1 MKKRDFIKGLLLI
14 IGLTLVSCSAGRSI
28 GTASPTKNSKAALD
42 KPYVILI
49 SLDGFRW
56 DYVEKYKPPHL
67 RNFIDTGV
75 KAESLIPSFPSKT
88 FPNHYTIATGMYPD
102 NHGLL
107 GNSFYSTQKKLKYSI
122 GNREM
127 VEDGTF
133 YGGSPIW
140 VQAAKAGMV
149 TASYFFVGSE
159 ANIQGMHPTYYF
171 KYDGATKNETR
182 VTQVLDWLA
191 MHAKKR
197 PHMITMYFSDM
208 DDVGHRFS
216 PDNDALLEQALM
228 DLDEQLGVLFEG
240 VAATGLPVNML
251 IVSDHG
257 MATLETTNFIALE
270 DIANDSLFL
279 ATNNGALVNIYPREN
294 ISTDTVFQYL
304 KEKEANFN
312 VYLTESTPEFE
323 YMPTNKDWGPIQVI
337 PDIGY
342 YFSSQKRMEAVR
354 KNNIKMVGVHGYD
367 PKLKDMHGIFYGK
380 GPAFKNGAV
389 IPAVKNIHIYP
400 LMCEILGLPIPE
412 DIDGNLQQ
420 MKPLLVHVDEQKY

>member
-67 RNFIDTGV
+67 SNFIDMGV

-191 MHAKKR
+191 MPAKKR

-216 PDNDALLEQALM
+216 PDNDALLEKALM
-228 DLDEQLGVLFEG
+228 NLDEQLGVLFEG

-304 KEKEANFN
+304 
-312 VYLTESTPEFE
+312 
-323 YMPTNKDWGPIQVI
+323 
-337 PDIGY
+337 
-342 YFSSQKRMEAVR
+342 
-354 KNNIKMVGVHGYD
+354 
-367 PKLKDMHGIFYGK
+367 
-380 GPAFKNGAV
+380 
-389 IPAVKNIHIYP
+389 
-400 LMCEILGLPIPE
+400 
-412 DIDGNLQQ
+412 
-420 MKPLLVHVDEQKY
+420 